1 MSSEARAFARRTR
14 RGIVR
19 REVREA
25 HDGEET
31 FRRRGAPVSKEALK
45 EEAATYVVPDTN
57 VILHQLDVL
66 EHSDVK
72 CDQLDRLVICRTVAE
87 EVRARDRRCYRRLLA
102 LIRDPARQILTLHHA
117 SPKPLL

>member
-31 FRRRGAPVSKEALK
+31 FRRRGAPVSKEALRDEK
-45 EEAATYVVPDTN
+45 ASYVLPDTN
-57 VILHQLDVL
+57 VILHPVSYT
-66 EHSDVK
+66 H
-72 CDQLDRLVICRTVAE
+72 
-87 EVRARDRRCYRRLLA
+87 
-102 LIRDPARQILTLHHA
+102 LTLPTKA
-117 SPKPLL
+117 